1 MDYGALPPEIN
12 SGRMYAGP
20 GSGSMVA
27 AAAGWNGLAAQLHS
41 AASSYGSVISALAD
55 GPWLGPSSTA
65 MAAAATPYV
74 AWMSATAGQAEQA
87 GSHAQAAAGAYETAL
102 GMTVPPPVIAANRT
116 QLASLTAAN
125 VLGQNSQA
133 IAATEAQYGEMWAQD
148 AAAMYGYAANSA
160 AATQVTPFTAAPQ
173 TTNPAGSAV
182 QSAAVTQ
189 AAGTSAGTSQA
200 SLSQL
205 ISTMLQSLASPASS
219 TSSTSGLSG
228 LLSGLESALGLT
240 GTSSTSST
248 GGLLGGLLSSSGGSS
263 LLEGMVLDVFDISLF
278 ASAFFGLDTL
288 QPLLTSYSPLLTA
301 ADVGGAADGGGGA
314 ADGAAGAPDGAGGAA
329 DGADDGLGSVLAGD
343 SGASGSLGEAPSLG
357 ALSVPPSWLWAAA
370 PPPPQMLL
378 PAGVPL
384 AAPGADFGAG
394 LGFPFAFGGL
404 PRAAA
409 MGAAAGAGS
418 AAAATYGSRLK
429 VVSRPPAAGYP
440 ADEPAASST
449 PGYPVPAARYP
460 TNGHAPPGYR
470 PAIVYVPTNG
480 HEPAS
485 V

>member
-1 MDYGALPPEIN
+1 MDYGALMPEIN

-41 AASSYGSVISALAD
+41 AASSYGSVISGLT
-55 GPWLGPSSTA
+55 GEPWLGPSSTA
-65 MAAAATPYV
+65 MEAAVAPYV
-74 AWMSATAGQAEQA
+74 AWMSATAAQAEQA
-87 GSHAQAAAGAYETAL
+87 ASQAQAAASAYETAFA
-102 GMTVPPPVIAANRT
+102 MTVPPPMITANRT
-116 QLASLTAAN
+116 QLASLVATN
-125 VLGQNSQA
+125 VFGRNLPA

-173 TTNPAGSAV
+173 TTNAAGSAV

-219 TSSTSGLSG
+219 TSSTSSTSGLSG
-228 LLSGLESALGLT
+228 LLSEFESVLGLT
-240 GTSSTSST
+240 GTSSTSSA
-248 GGLLGGLLSSSGGSS
+248 GFGSIGTS
-263 LLEGMVLDVFDISLF
+263 LIGDYLYLPG
-278 ASAFFGLDTL
+278 FFGAFAGLNAI
-288 QPLLTSYSPLLTA
+288 SPLIANAETA
-301 ADVGGAADGGGGA
+301 ATTPVAAAGDDAGGA
-314 ADGAAGAPDGAGGAA
+314 ADGAEGAPDGAGSGP

-343 SGASGSLGEAPSLG
+343 SGASGSLGDAPSLG
-357 ALSVPPSWLWAAA
+357 GLSVPPSWVHAAA
-370 PPPPQMLL
+370 PPPQFLL

-404 PRAAA
+404 PGAAA

-418 AAAATYGSRLK
+418 AAAAKYGSRLK
-429 VVSRPPAAGYP
+429 VVARPPAAGYP
-440 ADEPAASST
+440 AEPAASST
-449 PGYPVPAARYP
+449 PGYPVPAARFP

-470 PAIVYVPTNG
+470 PAIVYLPTNG
-480 HEPAS
+480 HEP
-485 V
+485 VTK

>member
-1 MDYGALPPEIN
+1 
-12 SGRMYAGP
+12 MYAGP

-41 AASSYGSVISALAD
+41 AASSYRSVISGLTG

-65 MAAAATPYV
+65 MAAAVAPYV
-74 AWMSATAGQAEQA
+74 TWMSATAAQAEQA
-87 GSHAQAAAGAYETAL
+87 ASQAQAAAGAYETAFA
-102 GMTVPPPVIAANRT
+102 MTVPPPVIAANRT
-116 QLASLTAAN
+116 QLASLTATN
-125 VLGQNSQA
+125 VFGQNSTA

-160 AATQVTPFTAAPQ
+160 AATQVTPFTSAPQ

-189 AAGTSAGTSQA
+189 AAGTAAGNSQA
-200 SLSQL
+200 SLSGL
-205 ISTMLQSLASPASS
+205 ISQMLQSLASPASS
-219 TSSTSGLSG
+219 TSSTSGSVLSG
-228 LLSGLESALGLT
+228 LLSALGLT

-248 GGLLGGLLSSSGGSS
+248 GGFLGSLGSTSSGFSLGGIAQEYALIPGWF
-263 LLEGMVLDVFDISLF
+263 GMFMATDALGPLMGTPISN
-278 ASAFFGLDTL
+278 AF
-288 QPLLTSYSPLLTA
+288 TA
-301 ADVGGAADGGGGA
+301 AAAPADGGDGAADGGGGAADGGGGA
-314 ADGAAGAPDGAGGAA
+314 ADGGDGAP
-329 DGADDGLGSVLAGD
+329 GSVLVGD
-343 SGASGSLGEAPSLG
+343 SGASGSLGDAPSLG
-357 ALSVPPSWLWAAA
+357 ALSVPPSWLWTAA

-384 AAPGADFGAG
+384 APPGTDLGAG

-409 MGAAAGAGS
+409 MGATAGAAS
-418 AAAATYGSRLK
+418 AAAGKYGSRLK
-429 VVSRPPAAGYP
+429 VVARSPEAGYP
-440 ADEPAASST
+440 AEPAASST
-449 PGYPVPAARYP
+449 PGYPVPAAAYP

-470 PAIVYVPTNG
+470 PAIVYLPTNG